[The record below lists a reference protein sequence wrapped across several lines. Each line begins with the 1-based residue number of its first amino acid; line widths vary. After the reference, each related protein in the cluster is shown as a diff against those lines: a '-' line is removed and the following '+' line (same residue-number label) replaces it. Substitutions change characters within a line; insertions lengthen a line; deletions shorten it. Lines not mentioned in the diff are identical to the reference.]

1 MLKRFA
7 VISSIFLLLSGCT
20 TRLIDFTI
28 ISSKNF
34 DLANSENF
42 KKDTGRVIAKDSSY
56 IIIIFSTGTPNV
68 KEAVDKA
75 IEQVPGAV
83 ALVDG
88 VISRYSFYIPCV
100 YGHAAWIVEGNPLI
114 DTSLADIR
122 DFKGKYIISF
132 LNPKSNKYET
142 IRTDK
147 SQYTNIKNLMKNGN
161 GEAVYKALMDFQN
174 T

>member
-1 MLKRFA
+1 MFKRLA
-7 VISSIFLLLSGCT
+7 IMSSVFFLLTGCT

-42 KKDTGRVIAKDSSY
+42 KKDTGRVIGEDSSR
-56 IIIIFSTGTPNV
+56 IIIIFPTGTPNV
-68 KEAVDKA
+68 KEALDEA

-88 VISRYSFYIPCV
+88 VISQYSFYIPFI
-100 YGHAAWIVEGNPLI
+100 YGTSAWIVEGSPLI

-122 DFKGKYIISF
+122 DFEGKYLISF
-132 LNPKSNKYET
+132 LNPESNKYET
-142 IRTDK
+142 IYTDK
-147 SQYTNIKNLMKNGN
+147 SKYMHIKNLIKSGS
-161 GEAVYKALMDFQN
+161 GEELRKALSRRS
-174 T
+174 